1 MDDAMPQTAF
11 QIETPHT
18 APSAAPVVLVV
29 ERDRDIASEAI
40 ERLRMKGVTVEQVDN
55 GAEALERLVR
65 QPYALVLIDSAID
78 GRQGLDL
85 LAQVAGCAPGVP
97 VVMTTGAATVKHAVA
112 AMQAGAVDYLM
123 KPVRAEALEACVL
136 SRVIPRPAD
145 ARTDRSGSADAAKP
159 FITATPEVENI
170 LETGRAVA
178 GSKATILITGES
190 GTGKEVL
197 AAYIHRHACPA
208 GAPYVAVNCAA
219 LPESLMES
227 ELFGYEKGAFTG
239 ALARKQGKFE
249 QAGTGTLVLDE
260 ISEMPLGLQAKLL
273 RVLQEKRI
281 DPIGGEQEIPLQA
294 QVIAISN
301 RDLGECV
308 RNGQLRED
316 LYYRINVIPLHL
328 PPLRERRRD
337 IPLLVRHFTERY
349 SCMYQRPALALAED
363 VMADLTQREW
373 KGNIRELENTI
384 ERAVLIGR
392 LAVAPAQAAFQGG
405 GRTAGDSPLT
415 IRPGLSVKDVE
426 EALIKQTLTEVN
438 NHREQAA
445 RMLGISV
452 RTLRNKLNTYRQ
464 TTPQPEKDGSS

>member
-1 MDDAMPQTAF
+1 MQQSAC
-11 QIETPHT
+11 QIATSP
-18 APSAAPVVLVV
+18 APPSAPPTLLVV
-29 ERDRDIASEAI
+29 EKSRAI
-40 ERLRMKGVTVEQVDN
+40 SPDALQRLQMKGIAVELVDD
-55 GAEALERLVR
+55 GGQALERLAQ
-65 QPYALVLIDSAID
+65 QPYFLVLVDSAMD
-78 GRQGLDL
+78 GRGGLEL
-85 LAQVAGCAPGVP
+85 LEQVSLSAPDVP
-97 VVMTTGAATVKHAVA
+97 VVVTTGSATVKHAVA
-112 AMQAGAVDYLM
+112 ALQAGAVDYLM
-123 KPVRAEALEACVL
+123 KPISADALEACV
-136 SRVIPRPAD
+136 SSYAAYRPAD
-145 ARTDRSGSADAAKP
+145 TATRRGDCGDAEKP
-159 FITATPEVENI
+159 FITTTPAVEQI
-170 LETGRAVA
+170 LDAGRAVA

-197 AAYIHRHACPA
+197 AAHIHRHACPG

-219 LPESLMES
+219 LPETLMES

-239 ALARKQGKFE
+239 ALNRRKGKFE
-249 QAGTGTLVLDE
+249 QAGNGTLVLDE

-273 RVLQEKRI
+273 RVLQERRI
-281 DPIGGEQEIPLQA
+281 DRLGGEQAIPLGA

-308 RNGQLRED
+308 RRGRLRED
-316 LYYRINVIPLHL
+316 LYYRINVVPLHL
-328 PPLRERRRD
+328 PPLRERPRD
-337 IPLLVRHFTERY
+337 IPLLVNHFAERY
-349 SCMYQRPALALAED
+349 SRLYRRPAPAVPAEA
-363 VMADLTQREW
+363 MADLAHREW

-392 LAVAPAQAAFQGG
+392 LAVVPAQTGFQGG
-405 GRTAGDSPLT
+405 DRPAGDGPLT

-464 TTPQPEKDGSS
+464 TTEQLEKDGSS